1 MRFEVLGPL
10 VVRDGDGVDVTPR
23 GTQKRRLLAAL
34 VAAAPDPVSAE
45 RLADVLW
52 PGRPPSANAIQA
64 QMSRLRRDVAP
75 VKIRSDGRGYAL
87 AVREDAI
94 DVRRFEELLVRA
106 AAEADDDPG
115 EARCLLRSAE
125 ALVRGRPYDD
135 IADTE
140 LGRAES
146 VRLERVARFAQRR
159 RLELELHSDEHV
171 DAACAELESLVVTEA
186 VDEHWWALLMTAQYR
201 QGRQVDALRTFQTA
215 RRVLGEELGLEPGP
229 ELRELEQRIL
239 AQDPTLRPARAVP
252 DEPARPHDQR
262 RIARIPNRLTSI
274 IGRDDVL
281 TELGDELTRA
291 RLVTLLGPG
300 GAGKTTIATEL
311 ARRAS
316 TCSVIFVEFA
326 PLTDPDSVI
335 PAIASELGISTGDTP
350 AAAVG
355 LSTLDRVIDAIA
367 GSPHLLVLDNCEH
380 VVDAAAKAVYE
391 LLEACP
397 DLVVLATSREALG
410 VPGEAVRPLPPLDA
424 DDATR
429 LFVER
434 AHVAAPDLAAGEL
447 DEAVVAE
454 ICARVD
460 WLPLAI
466 ELAAARI
473 RSMHVTELLERLHDR
488 FTVLASGPRTVDPR
502 QQTLRAVVDWS
513 HDLLDERERAVFRR
527 LTAFTGGASLDA
539 AEVVCSDDDF
549 VLVDEV
555 GAIVERLIDK
565 SLVMVDRSSGRAR
578 YSMLETLA
586 EYGAERLRESGEI
599 ERVSDVH
606 AHYFA
611 DLLAPA
617 LHGLLGPEQRTWI
630 DTITTERENL
640 RVAVEVAVARG
651 EANLALRL
659 VAPVGWYFYMV
670 GQADLGSVALEDALS
685 CPGPVEPELR
695 AIVLAHFG
703 WLSANG
709 PNMSIALDATEEA
722 YALIAG
728 TSDPW
733 TETFVTITRIMSLF
747 FSGGRDQVHELL
759 PVAEEASRRT
769 TDGWS
774 AAIVALVRGVVAQ
787 FDGDPERTEQSLWE
801 AVRRFEEV
809 GDEFSL
815 AIALT
820 EASEIVEMYGDYD
833 AAHDMLARGIE
844 LSERVGFS
852 VKLLAL
858 RVRIA
863 NVETLRG
870 NVERAE
876 QMHLDLLTEI
886 ADEAVPWL
894 RTMSYIGLA
903 TIARRTQRPEQAS
916 SWIEKA
922 WAISR
927 TREAPMIQSLVLV
940 GRGYTADLL
949 GHHEPAVDHQR
960 HGLEI
965 ALAHSTPRGVANSM
979 EGLAGALAI
988 APDPA
993 RHDAAARLLGA
1004 ADALRRRSGGPMP
1017 PAERFDVDRAERRA
1031 RRSLGDQAFDAAFVE
1046 GAGSDVDTVLDGVDA
1061 LL

>member
-1 MRFEVLGPL
+1 VRFEVLGPL
-10 VVRDGDGVDVTPR
+10 VVRDGDGIDVTPR
-23 GTQKRRLLAAL
+23 GIQKRRLLAAL
-34 VAAAPDPVSAE
+34 VAAVPDPVSAD
-45 RLADVLW
+45 RLAEVLW

-64 QMSRLRRDVAP
+64 QMSRLRRDISPA
-75 VKIRSDGRGYAL
+75 KIRSDDRGYTL
-87 AVREDAI
+87 AVPLDAI
-94 DVRRFEELLVRA
+94 DVRRFEELLTRSA
-106 AAEADDDPG
+106 SYADDDPA
-115 EARCLLRSAE
+115 EARCLLRAAE
-125 ALVRGRPYDD
+125 SLVRGRPYDD

-146 VRLERVARFAQRR
+146 VRLERVTRSALRR
-159 RLELELHSDEHV
+159 RLEIELQSDEHV
-171 DAACAELESLVVTEA
+171 DAACAELEALVVTEP

-201 QGRQVDALRTFQTA
+201 QGRQGEALRTFQTA
-215 RRVLGEELGLEPGP
+215 RGVLGEELGLEPGP

-239 AQDPTLRPARAVP
+239 AQDPTLRPLRADSTAAP
-252 DEPARPHDQR
+252 RQHDHR
-262 RIARIPNRLTSI
+262 RIGRIPNRLTSI
-274 IGRDDVL
+274 IGRDEVL
-281 TELGDELTRA
+281 AALGEELTHA

-316 TCSVIFVEFA
+316 CSVTFVEFA

-335 PAIASELGISTGDTP
+335 PAIASELGISAGDTP
-350 AAAVG
+350 AAAAG
-355 LSTLDRVIDAIA
+355 LSTLDRVIDAIVGA
-367 GSPHLLVLDNCEH
+367 PHLLVLDNCEH
-380 VVDAAAKAVYE
+380 VVDVAAKAVYE

-397 DLVVLATSREALG
+397 DLIVLATSREALG
-410 VPGEAVRPLPPLDA
+410 VPGEMVRPLPPL
-424 DDATR
+424 ATEAAVR

-434 AHVAAPDLAAGEL
+434 ACVAAPDLDASEL
-447 DEAVVAE
+447 DEVTVAE
-454 ICARVD
+454 ICARLD
-460 WLPLAI
+460 GLPLAI

-473 RSMHVTELLERLHDR
+473 RSMHLTELLARLDDR

-513 HDLLDERERAVFRR
+513 HDLLDERERTVFRR
-527 LTAFTGGASLDA
+527 LTAFAGGATLDA
-539 AEVVCSDDDF
+539 AEIVCSDDDV

-599 ERVSDVH
+599 ERVTDAH
-606 AHYFA
+606 ARYMA

-617 LHGLLGPEQRTWI
+617 LHGLLGPDQRTWI
-630 DTITTERENL
+630 DTITAERENL
-640 RVAVEVAVARG
+640 RVALEVAVACG

-670 GQADLGSVALEDALS
+670 GQADLGSVALEDALG

-695 AIVLAHFG
+695 AIVLAHYG
-703 WLSANG
+703 WLAANG
-709 PNMSIALDATEEA
+709 PNMALALDATEEA
-722 YALIAG
+722 FALVAG
-728 TSDPW
+728 TTDAW
-733 TETFVTITRIMSLF
+733 TETFVVITRIMSLF
-747 FSGGRDQVHELL
+747 FSGRRDQIEELL
-759 PVAEEASRRT
+759 PIAEDAGQRSG
-769 TDGWS
+769 DGWS
-774 AAIVALVRGVVAQ
+774 TAIVALVRGVVAQ

-801 AVRRFEEV
+801 AVRRFEAV

-852 VKLLAL
+852 VKLLAM
-858 RVRIA
+858 RVRLA

-876 QMHLDLLTEI
+876 QLHLDLLKEI
-886 ADEAVPWL
+886 ANEAVPWL
-894 RTMSYIGLA
+894 RTMSFIGLA

-916 SWIEKA
+916 IWIEKA

-927 TREAPMIQSLVLV
+927 ARDAPMIKALVLV

-949 GHHEPAVDHQR
+949 GQHEPAVDHQR
-960 HGLEI
+960 QGLAI
-965 ALAHSTPRGVANSM
+965 ALAHSTPRGMANSM

-988 APDPA
+988 APDPSIHA
-993 RHDAAARLLGA
+993 AAARLLGA
-1004 ADALRRRSGGPMP
+1004 ADALRRRSGGAMP
-1017 PAERFDVDRAERRA
+1017 PAERFDVDRAERRT
-1031 RRSLGDQAFDAAFVE
+1031 RRSMGDQAFDAAFEV
-1046 GAGSDVDTVLDGVDA
+1046 GASSDVQDVLDEVFA